1 VEAKQQQQFPAPQAS
16 KPQQQTKISPKVS
29 SKIPTQLKAPGTK
42 TRTPTKNSQKAPNP
56 AKLHYQQLQAEEE
69 TELKTHHNNNNNNN
83 KNNKNQKPKTL
94 GEKKKENLHYTQ
106 SLSHSTN

>member
-69 TELKTHHNNNNNNN
+69 TELKTHHNNNNKN
-83 KNNKNQKPKTL
+83 KKPKTL
-94 GEKKKENLHYTQ
+94 GGKKKENLHYTQ
-106 SLSHSTN
+106 SLNKLNETGV